1 MMTRT
6 IALILTLTL
15 ATLAHSKC
23 PNIQPVEGLSLT
35 NWTQS
40 TWYIAQQQLNGYQ
53 KKEDLYCTLAT
64 YDLNR
69 SQHIPFFKG
78 DVVSVHNYQNVNEI
92 NGKVQNTDINIPSGL
107 CARLKNES
115 LASKLLVAPC
125 FLPNFAAGPC
135 TFDTITICF
144 NIHV

>member
-1 MMTRT
+1 MIKDSHLFLTSELFFQSILFLFQTNTPTRHTTSTTPQHTAMMTRT

-15 ATLAHSKC
+15 ATLANSKC

-78 DVVSVHNYQNVNEI
+78 DVVSVHNYQNVNERDRC
-92 NGKVQNTDINIPSGL
+92 QW
-107 CARLKNES
+107 
-115 LASKLLVAPC
+115 
-125 FLPNFAAGPC
+125 
-135 TFDTITICF
+135 
-144 NIHV
+144 